1 MEQNKTING
10 FSKLNR
16 EQKIQWLSSN
26 FDVDNLDSIT
36 AQYLHNDLALQKLHD
51 GFSENTIS
59 NFYMPFGI
67 APNFII
73 DGQAYAVPMVIEES
87 SVVAAAS
94 SAAKFWMD
102 KGGFHTQIIDT
113 KKVGHIS
120 FRWNGTLAE
129 INSHQEEIIKDLKK
143 HTASLTAN
151 MEARGGGLEKIE
163 FIKLLELENI
173 YQLRAHFQTCDSM
186 GANFIN
192 TLLEAYA
199 SCLEIF
205 FNENNNLNQ
214 HGEIEIILSILSNY
228 TPECVVKAWVECE
241 VDKLNIST
249 SSDDLHHLAN
259 KFKTAI
265 DIAKAD
271 VYRATTHNKGIYNGI
286 DAVVLATGNDFRAIE
301 AAGHA
306 YACRSGQYRSLS
318 SCTIENDVFK
328 FELEVPLA
336 IGTVG
341 GLTSLHPLAKKS
353 LEILGNPSASQL
365 MSIIASVG
373 LAQNFAAVKSLVT
386 TGIQKGHMK
395 MHLQNILS
403 HLNVSDAER
412 EKATTYFSDKVISHN
427 DVRVFVEGM
436 R

>member
-1 MEQNKTING
+1 LEQDKTING
-10 FSKLNR
+10 FSKLTR
-16 EQKIQWLSSN
+16 DQKIDWLSDHFDASN
-26 FDVDNLDSIT
+26 LKQT
-36 AQYLHNDLALQKLHD
+36 AEQYLHDDVNVQKMHD

-59 NFYMPFGI
+59 NFFMPYGI
-67 APNFII
+67 APNFLI
-73 DGQAYAVPMVIEES
+73 DGRYYAVPMVIEES

-102 KGGFHTQIIDT
+102 KGGFHTEVVNT

-120 FRWNGTLAE
+120 FRWSGPYEVILA
-129 INSHQEEIIKDLKK
+129 HQVAITEDLVL
-143 HTASLTAN
+143 HTVALTKN
-151 MEARGGGLEKIE
+151 MEARGGGLDRIE
-163 FIKLLELENI
+163 FVQLEDVPNI
-173 YQLRAHFQTCDSM
+173 FQLRAHFETCDSM

-199 SCLEIF
+199 SCLEIYF
-205 FNENNNLNQ
+205 ESEWNT
-214 HGEIEIILSILSNY
+214 HGPIEVILSILSNY
-228 TPECVVKAWVECE
+228 TPECIVKAWVECE
-241 VDKLNIST
+241 VHNLNISST
-249 SSDDLHHLAN
+249 EEDISQLAH

-306 YACRSGQYRSLS
+306 YACRDGKYRSLS
-318 SCTIENDVFK
+318 TCTIIDGIFR
-328 FELEVPLA
+328 FELEIPLA
-336 IGTVG
+336 LGTVG
-341 GLTSLHPLAKKS
+341 GLTSLHPLAKQS
-353 LEILGNPSASQL
+353 LQLLGNPSASQL
-365 MSIIASVG
+365 MCIIASVG

-403 HLNVSDAER
+403 HLNASDIER
-412 EKATTYFSDKVISHN
+412 EQAVSYFSEKIITHN
-427 DVRVFVEGM
+427 DVRQYLDSI